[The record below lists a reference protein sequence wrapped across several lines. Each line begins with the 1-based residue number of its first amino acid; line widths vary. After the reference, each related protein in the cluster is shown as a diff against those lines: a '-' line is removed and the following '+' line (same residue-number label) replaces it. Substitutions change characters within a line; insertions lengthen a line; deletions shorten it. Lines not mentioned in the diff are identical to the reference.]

1 MTERLGQDDQGKTVV
16 YDNSRIG
23 VVTDVRS
30 GTAYVDPDFDNLPD
44 QLRETLDWGED
55 EYTLDED
62 AVTAVEN
69 DEVRLRTDLVA

>member
-1 MTERLGQDDQGKTVV
+1 MTERLGQDDRGKTVV

-30 GTAYVDPDFDNLPD
+30 GTAYVDPDFDNVPD

-55 EYTLDED
+55 ENTLDED
-62 AVTAVEN
+62 AVTSIDN
-69 DEVRLRTDLVA
+69 DQVRLRTDLVP